1 MYGNQS
7 GTFGQYVRRMKHV
20 PPLDLNRQTGPLA
33 VSRLVPK
40 TDLRL
45 DFEALA
51 RLHAALGP
59 KLAGA
64 TLVRAHDELA
74 HQVQAVCI
82 AHACCDLEG
91 MASAVRR
98 MRRLSLDVGLP
109 EMRRAA
115 DHVLDCLAQPDATA
129 LAATVARL
137 VRIGELAVSEVGG
150 QRVPGR

>member
-1 MYGNQS
+1 MEQN
-7 GTFGQYVRRMKHV
+7 
-20 PPLDLNRQTGPLA
+20 PPSDLNWQTGAPA

-64 TLVRAHDELA
+64 TLAQAHAELA
-74 HQVQAVCI
+74 HQVQAVSM
-82 AHACCDLEG
+82 AHADCDLQAMTG
-91 MASAVRR
+91 AVRR
-98 MRRLSLDVGLP
+98 IRRLAVDVGLP

-115 DHVLDCLAQPDATA
+115 DHVLDCLGQSDATA

-137 VRIGELAVSEVGG
+137 VRLGDLALSQVGG
-150 QRVPGR
+150 LRLPGS